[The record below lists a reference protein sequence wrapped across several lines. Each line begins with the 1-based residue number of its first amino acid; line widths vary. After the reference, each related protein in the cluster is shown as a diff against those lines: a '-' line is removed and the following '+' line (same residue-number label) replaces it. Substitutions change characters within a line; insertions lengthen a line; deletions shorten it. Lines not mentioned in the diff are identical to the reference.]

1 MIVFVALSFLS
12 KKLSDRVLLLIGLL
26 GNLGSLIF
34 LIFYLPK
41 AIPNQNRIQDYL
53 LFTVPVFFNVFSLP
67 FIVLSSI
74 SLLSKLT
81 SSHMQGLTQG
91 LRRTTVGFACIM
103 GPIWAGKFL
112 FCSIFDIC

>member
-1 MIVFVALSFLS
+1 MIVFLALSFLS
-12 KKLSDRVLLLIGLL
+12 KKLSDRFLLLIGLV

-41 AIPNQNRIQDYL
+41 AIPNQNRLQDYL

-81 SSHMQGLTQG
+81 SSNMQGLTQG
-91 LRRTTVGFACIM
+91 LRRTTVGIACIM
-103 GPIWAGKFL
+103 GPIWAGNYYL
-112 FCSIFDIC
+112 FHFEN